1 MDLHRT
7 LRLEGT
13 LFLMAL
19 GYLTR
24 LPVPA
29 DLPESDDLKV
39 RAVKYQPAVGAL
51 VGGIAATV
59 LWLASTVLPGIV
71 AVLLGVAAAIVVTGA
86 FHEDGLADAADGL
99 GAGRDRNQ
107 TLRIM
112 NDARLGTYGGLA
124 LGLVLALRV
133 ALLAAM
139 PPLEAGL
146 ALIAA
151 HGVARMGVVH
161 VMARNTSAH
170 LVGLRALMPNVTPDG
185 YRIALAST
193 LVLMVPLV
201 LAVGPLTTSFGFVA
215 AVLCA
220 QVVRVLFIRRIGGW
234 TGDCLGAAQ
243 QLGEV
248 GFYLGLALWL

>member
-1 MDLHRT
+1 MDARET

-29 DLPESDDLKV
+29 TLPESDDLTV

-51 VGGIAATV
+51 VGGIAAVT
-59 LWLASTVLPGIV
+59 LWLSAAVLPWIV
-71 AVLLGVAAAIVVTGA
+71 AVLLAVASAILVTGA

-99 GAGRDRNQ
+99 GAGKDRNQ

-124 LGLVLALRV
+124 LALVLALRV

-185 YRIALAST
+185 YRLALGSALA
-193 LVLMVPLV
+193 LMVPLV
-201 LAVGPLTTSFGFVA
+201 LATGFWPVLLGFTGAVA
-215 AVLCA
+215 CA
-220 QVVRVLFIRRIGGW
+220 QVVRILFIRRIGGW
-234 TGDCLGAAQ
+234 TGDCLGATQ
-243 QLGEV
+243 QMAEV

>member
-1 MDLHRT
+1 MNAGET
-7 LRLEGT
+7 LRLEGR

-29 DLPESDDLKV
+29 DLPESDDLTV

-51 VGGIAATV
+51 VGGLAALV
-59 LWLASTVLPGIV
+59 LWLAAALLPWTV
-71 AVLLGVAAAIVVTGA
+71 AVLLAVASAMLVTGA
-86 FHEDGLADAADGL
+86 FHEDGLADTADGL
-99 GAGRDRNQ
+99 GAGKDRNQ

-124 LGLVLALRV
+124 LAMVLALRV

-151 HGVARMGVVH
+151 HGVARMGAVH

-185 YRIALAST
+185 YRLALASAT
-193 LVLMVPLV
+193 ALMVPLGF
-201 LAVGPLTTSFGFVA
+201 AVGFWPVVLGFLGAVA
-215 AVLCA
+215 CA
-220 QVVRVLFIRRIGGW
+220 QAIRILFIRRIGGW

-243 QLGEV
+243 QMGEM
-248 GFYLGLALWL
+248 GFYLGLALCL